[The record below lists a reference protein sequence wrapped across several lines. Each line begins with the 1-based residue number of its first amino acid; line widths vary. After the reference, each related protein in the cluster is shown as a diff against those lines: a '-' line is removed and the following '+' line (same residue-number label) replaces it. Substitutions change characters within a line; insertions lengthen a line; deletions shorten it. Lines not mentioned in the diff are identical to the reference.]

1 MNSFTAEVIEDA
13 RPNRLL
19 SLAGG
24 NGMPKIAITKSGG
37 NPDFRSTGPLTA
49 DTEINVEIKNN
60 PIWGIEAGADLTA
73 GSYVETGAGGVI
85 VASDSTGIGYV
96 ATAVKKGEIAQLVR
110 KAGGGGGEKGP
121 KGDKGETGPAG
132 PKGATGAA
140 GKDGAAGA
148 KGEKGDTGAKG
159 ATGAAGKDGF
169 GTEAQY
175 NDIITRLDALEAAG
189 E

>member
-13 RPNRLL
+13 QPNRLL

-110 KAGGGGGEKGP
+110 KAGGAGEKG
-121 KGDKGETGPAG
+121 DA
-132 PKGATGAA
+132 GAA
-140 GKDGAAGA
+140 RKDGAAGA

-175 NDIITRLDALEAAG
+175 NDIITRLDALEATG